1 MKMGTK
7 PVITLHR
14 HSHHSQIIKN
24 EMEAR
29 LYNSNDQIT
38 IHRNILY
45 LHALTVYLNQ
55 KKVLSE
61 FL

>member
-1 MKMGTK
+1 
-7 PVITLHR
+7 
-14 HSHHSQIIKN
+14 
-24 EMEAR
+24 MEAR

-45 LHALTVYLNQ
+45 LHAFTVYLNQ
-55 KKVLSE
+55 NKVLSQ